1 MQGHRSL
8 GAEMHV
14 HAQLLYIIFSIS
26 FLSPLKKIHCKS
38 IEILHIYVNES
49 TIWLFTLMF
58 SEKIAWVLDTRK
70 NNLFSLQCIQ
80 NKLSFSHKSVL
91 HLHVYPICK
100 SPLENFGFGQLV
112 RLTFIFFTF
121 PIFSVE
127 LNKIQTRTCHFYV
140 DILGKNY
147 I

>member
-49 TIWLFTLMF
+49 TIYLKGGYL
-58 SEKIAWVLDTRK
+58 R
-70 NNLFSLQCIQ
+70 
-80 NKLSFSHKSVL
+80 
-91 HLHVYPICK
+91 
-100 SPLENFGFGQLV
+100 
-112 RLTFIFFTF
+112 
-121 PIFSVE
+121 
-127 LNKIQTRTCHFYV
+127 
-140 DILGKNY
+140 
-147 I
+147 

>member
-1 MQGHRSL
+1 
-8 GAEMHV
+8 MHV

-100 SPLENFGFGQLV
+100 SPLEKFGLGQLV
-112 RLTFIFFTF
+112 RLTFIFLRSR
-121 PIFSVE
+121 FSV
-127 LNKIQTRTCHFYV
+127 LNSIKFKLVRAISMQIYWE
-140 DILGKNY
+140 ILLGQFS
-147 I
+147 